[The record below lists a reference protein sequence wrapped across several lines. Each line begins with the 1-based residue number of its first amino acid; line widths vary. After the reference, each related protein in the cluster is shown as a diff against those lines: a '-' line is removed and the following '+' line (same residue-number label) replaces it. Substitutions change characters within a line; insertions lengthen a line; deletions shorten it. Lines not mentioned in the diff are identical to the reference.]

1 MTLQWPKRQN
11 LEKQKQSKTRIQ
23 TKNVDIGLQIKINDT
38 IGSLSYIMSIFLI
51 NIFVEQIESSNPW
64 QHLFKQ
70 EKLNNVEAIIKR
82 CKRNIDISQK
92 FL

>member
-1 MTLQWPKRQN
+1 VTLQWPKKQN
-11 LEKQKQSKTRIQ
+11 QEKQKQSKTLIQ
-23 TKNVDIGLQIKINDT
+23 TKNVVIGLPIKINDT
-38 IGSLSYIMSIFLI
+38 IGSLSYITSIFLI
-51 NIFVEQIESSNPW
+51 NIFVEQIESSNLW

-70 EKLNNVEAIIKR
+70 EKHSNVEAIIKR